1 MSAPN
6 SKLRQFPGRQVP
18 SVHCDRLR
26 ALAREIMSIHTA
38 KAKIRSRMQTLTK
51 QCEELEKQES
61 IVNKE
66 RWEILERL
74 ARGARVE
81 GCGD

>member
-26 ALAREIMSIHTA
+26 VLAREMMSIRAAET
-38 KAKIRSRMQTLTK
+38 KILSRMKTLTE
-51 QCEELEKQES
+51 QLRELKKQEDV
-61 IVNKE
+61 VNKE